1 MEASEERIGSAID
14 SALLLCYHYDP
25 TTGKYGATAIGA
37 VRIGAVATV
46 LAFLSFLYISLRRER
61 AAHRNAAL

>member
-1 MEASEERIGSAID
+1 MEASEERIGTAVD

-25 TTGKYGATAIGA
+25 TTGKYGASAIAA

-46 LAFLSFLYISLRRER
+46 LAFSVVSVHQPQTRARRTR
-61 AAHRNAAL
+61 DAAL